1 MKHKLFI
8 FIASFICIN
17 AFAEKKTDKLDNNK
31 WNWIEGSDKY
41 QTVAIEDG
49 YMVLKANKKNKKASD
64 YQNCAKTFCKLP
76 IRGKDNYNLSIKCE
90 VPEYNA
96 KSIFTVFF
104 NTDKKCMDDEEG
116 NGTFSTAYI
125 MMVGNYWLLT
135 LPDGRVLKDKLPG
148 KLKKADNFPFEFN
161 IVKKG
166 KNVTIEINGIQIF
179 DDEYIMTEPCIGFMV
194 PIDNSLKIDEVSV
207 EQASEDD

>member
-1 MKHKLFI
+1 MYWEKEI
-8 FIASFICIN
+8 F
-17 AFAEKKTDKLDNNK
+17 
-31 WNWIEGSDKY
+31 GG
-41 QTVAIEDG
+41 V
-49 YMVLKANKKNKKASD
+49 
-64 YQNCAKTFCKLP
+64 
-76 IRGKDNYNLSIKCE
+76 
-90 VPEYNA
+90 
-96 KSIFTVFF
+96 
-104 NTDKKCMDDEEG
+104 
-116 NGTFSTAYI
+116 
-125 MMVGNYWLLT
+125 LT

-194 PIDNSLKIDEVSV
+194 PLDNSLKIDEVSV